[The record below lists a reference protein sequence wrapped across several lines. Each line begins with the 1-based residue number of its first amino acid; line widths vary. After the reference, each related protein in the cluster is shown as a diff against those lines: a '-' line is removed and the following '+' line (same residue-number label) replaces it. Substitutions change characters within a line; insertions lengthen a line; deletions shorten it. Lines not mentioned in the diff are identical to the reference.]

1 VIPRAMI
8 TRAVTTMAAGVLLA
22 GCAGTEASQTGP
34 GGGDSRY
41 VAGDG
46 SSQVIKAADR
56 RQAPQVRGATLDGK
70 QFDLAGLKGKVVVV
84 NFWASWC
91 APCRAEAPTLEKV
104 YEENKA
110 SGVQFVG
117 VDIKDGKDNAQAF
130 LRTFKITY
138 PSLYDQAGQIA
149 LAFRDIPPNAVPS
162 TLVIDRQGRIAAR
175 AIGSVS
181 YSPLKDAITRLVA
194 EK

>member
-1 VIPRAMI
+1 VIRRVLTVPAL
-8 TRAVTTMAAGVLLA
+8 VLLGGVLA
-22 GCAGTEASQTGP
+22 GCAGAGAAQS
-34 GGGDSRY
+34 GGGDSHY
-41 VAGDG
+41 VAG
-46 SSQVIKAADR
+46 SPVSEVIKDR
-56 RQAPQVRGATLDGK
+56 KPAPAIKGTTLDGK
-70 QFDLAGLKGKVVVV
+70 PLDLSSFKGKLTVV

-91 APCRAEAPTLEKV
+91 APCRAEAPTMQKV
-104 YEENKA
+104 YDETKA

-117 VDIKDGKDNAQAF
+117 VDIKDGKENAQAF

-162 TLVIDRQGRIAAR
+162 TLVIDRQGKIAAR

-181 YSPLKDAITRLVA
+181 YSPLRDIVTKLAA

>member
-1 VIPRAMI
+1 VKPRLRTAPALI
-8 TRAVTTMAAGVLLA
+8 LLA
-22 GCAGTEASQTGP
+22 GALTGCAGASAVQSGA
-34 GGGDSRY
+34 GSGDSRY
-41 VAGDG
+41 VAGSG
-46 SSQVIKAADR
+46 ALQEIKGR
-56 RQAPQVRGATLDGK
+56 RPAPAVHGTTLDGK
-70 QFDLAGLKGKVVVV
+70 PLSLADYQGKIIVV

-91 APCRAEAPTLEKV
+91 APCRAEAPTMEKI

-181 YSPLKDAITRLVA
+181 YSPLRDVVTRLVA

>member
-1 VIPRAMI
+1 MTPRAL
-8 TRAVTTMAAGVLLA
+8 TLPAVILLGAGVLA
-22 GCAGTEASQTGP
+22 GCAGTGSGQNGTGS
-34 GGGDSRY
+34 DSRY
-41 VAGDG
+41 VAGDN
-46 SSQVIKAADR
+46 SSQILKSR
-56 RQAPQVRGATLDGK
+56 KPAPQVKGTTLDGK
-70 QFDLAGLKGKVVVV
+70 PFDLAQFGGKVVVV

-91 APCRAEAPTLEKV
+91 APCRAEAPTMEQIYEK
-104 YEENKA
+104 NKA

-130 LRTFKITY
+130 IRSFKITY

-162 TLVIDRQGRIAAR
+162 TLIIDRQGKVAVRV
-175 AIGSVS
+175 IGSVP
-181 YSPLKDAITRLVA
+181 YSRLQDLVTKVAA

>member
-1 VIPRAMI
+1 VNRRLLTVPAL
-8 TRAVTTMAAGVLLA
+8 VLLA
-22 GCAGTEASQTGP
+22 GTLVGCAGAGAVQNGP
-34 GGGDSRY
+34 GGGEARY
-41 VAGDG
+41 VAGNG
-46 SSQVIKAADR
+46 VSEIVKDR
-56 RQAPQVRGATLDGK
+56 KPAPAIQGTVLDGK
-70 QFDLAGLKGKVVVV
+70 PLKLADFKGKITVV

-91 APCRAEAPTLEKV
+91 APCRAEAPTMQKV
-104 YEENKA
+104 YDETKT

-117 VDIKDGKDNAQAF
+117 VDIKDGKDNALAF
-130 LRTFKITY
+130 LRTFKVTY

-162 TLVIDRQGRIAAR
+162 TLVIDRQGNIAAR

-181 YSPLKDAITRLVA
+181 YSPLRDIVTRLAA

>member
-1 VIPRAMI
+1 MI
-8 TRAVTTMAAGVLLA
+8 RRVFTVPAVVLLGGVLA
-22 GCAGTEASQTGP
+22 GCAGASAVQSGA
-34 GGGDSRY
+34 GAGDSRY
-41 VAGDG
+41 VAGDNV
-46 SSQVIKAADR
+46 SEIVKDR
-56 RQAPQVRGATLDGK
+56 KPAPAVQGTTLDGK
-70 QFDLAGLKGKVVVV
+70 PFKLSDYTGKIVVV

-91 APCRAEAPTLEKV
+91 APCRAEAPTMQKISD
-104 YEENKA
+104 ENKD

-130 LRTFKITY
+130 LRTYKITY
-138 PSLYDQAGQIA
+138 PSLFDQAGQIA

-162 TLVIDRQGRIAAR
+162 TLIVDRKGQIAAR

-181 YSPLKDAITRLVA
+181 YTSLRDIVTRLAA

>member
-1 VIPRAMI
+1 VNRRLLTVPAL
-8 TRAVTTMAAGVLLA
+8 VVLAGTLV
-22 GCAGTEASQTGP
+22 GCAGAGAVQNGP
-34 GGGDSRY
+34 GGGEARY
-41 VAGDG
+41 VAGNG
-46 SSQVIKAADR
+46 VSEIVKDR
-56 RQAPQVRGATLDGK
+56 KPAPAVQGTTLDGK
-70 QFDLAGLKGKVVVV
+70 PLKLADFSGKITVI

-91 APCRAEAPTLEKV
+91 APCRAEAPTMQKV
-104 YEENKA
+104 YDETKA

-130 LRTFKITY
+130 LRTFKVTY
-138 PSLYDQAGQIA
+138 PSLYDQAGQTA

-162 TLVIDRQGRIAAR
+162 TLVIDRRGNIAAR

-181 YSPLKDAITRLVA
+181 YSPLKDIVTRLAA

>member
-1 VIPRAMI
+1 V
-8 TRAVTTMAAGVLLA
+8 TRRVLTVPALILLAGALA
-22 GCAGTEASQTGP
+22 GCAGAGAVQSGP
-34 GGGDSRY
+34 GGADSRY
-41 VAGDG
+41 IAGNG
-46 SSQVIKAADR
+46 ASQLIKDR
-56 RQAPQVRGATLDGK
+56 KPAPPVKGTTLDGRSLS
-70 QFDLAGLKGKVVVV
+70 LADFKGKVTVV

-91 APCRAEAPTLEKV
+91 APCRAEAPTMQKV
-104 YEENKA
+104 YDETRG

-130 LRTFKITY
+130 ARSFKITY

-162 TLVIDRQGRIAAR
+162 TLVIDRHGNVAAR
-175 AIGSVS
+175 AIGSVP
-181 YSPLKDAITRLVA
+181 YTPLKNLVTQLAA

>member
-1 VIPRAMI
+1 VNRYVLPAL
-8 TRAVTTMAAGVLLA
+8 VLLGSA
-22 GCAGTEASQTGP
+22 LTGCAGASAVQSGA
-34 GGGDSRY
+34 GSGDSRY
-41 VAGDG
+41 VAGNG
-46 SSQVIKAADR
+46 VSEIVKDR
-56 RQAPQVRGATLDGK
+56 KPAPAVRGTTLDGK
-70 QFDLAGLKGKVVVV
+70 PLALADFTGKIIVV

-91 APCRAEAPTLEKV
+91 APCRAEAPTMEKV
-104 YEENKA
+104 YEETKP

-130 LRTFKITY
+130 LRTYQIGY

-162 TLVIDRQGRIAAR
+162 TLVIDRQGKIAAR

-181 YSPLKDAITRLVA
+181 YSPLRDIVTRLAA

>member
-1 VIPRAMI
+1 MI
-8 TRAVTTMAAGVLLA
+8 RRVLTVPALILLAGALA
-22 GCAGTEASQTGP
+22 GCAGAGAVQSGP
-34 GGGDSRY
+34 GGSDSRY
-41 VAGDG
+41 VAGNG
-46 SSQVIKAADR
+46 VSQVIKDR
-56 RQAPQVRGATLDGK
+56 KPAPPVQGTTLDGRSLSLSD
-70 QFDLAGLKGKVVVV
+70 FKGKVTVV

-91 APCRAEAPTLEKV
+91 APCRAEAPTMQKV
-104 YEENKA
+104 YDETKG

-130 LRTFKITY
+130 ARSFKITY

-162 TLVIDRQGRIAAR
+162 TLVIDRHGNVAAR
-175 AIGSVS
+175 AVGSVPYMS
-181 YSPLKDAITRLVA
+181 LKNLVTQLAA

>member
-1 VIPRAMI
+1 VIRRVLTVPALI
-8 TRAVTTMAAGVLLA
+8 LLAGALA
-22 GCAGTEASQTGP
+22 GCAGAGAVQSGP
-34 GGGDSRY
+34 GGSDSRY
-41 VAGDG
+41 VAGNG
-46 SSQVIKAADR
+46 VSQVIKDR
-56 RQAPQVRGATLDGK
+56 KPAPPVQGTTLDGRSLSLSD
-70 QFDLAGLKGKVVVV
+70 FKGKVTVV

-91 APCRAEAPTLEKV
+91 APCRAEAPTMQKV
-104 YEENKA
+104 YDETKG

-130 LRTFKITY
+130 ARSFKITY

-162 TLVIDRQGRIAAR
+162 TLVIDRHGNVAAR
-175 AIGSVS
+175 AVGSVPYMS
-181 YSPLKDAITRLVA
+181 LKNLVTQLAA